1 MLTICEEG
9 GKIHWVRKRCCEPVR
24 EKFPTLPD
32 SWAIF
37 KVHEK
42 FVWSPMEGCE
52 GLTFENPVISKPCG
66 SRAGWSS
73 EEEIDEEMDDSTS
86 LRSTSDSEFSVR
98 LYDYPSANGT
108 EE

>member
-1 MLTICEEG
+1 MLTICDEG
-9 GKIHWVRKRCCEPVR
+9 GRIHWVRKRCCETVR
-24 EKFPTLPD
+24 ENFPGLPD

-37 KVHEK
+37 KVHDR

-73 EEEIDEEMDDSTS
+73 DEDMDDAES
-86 LRSTSDSEFSVR
+86 LRSASDSEFSAR
-98 LYDYPSANGT
+98 LYNYPQSNGA